1 MEILE
6 EQLDNVLEG
15 LKKEA
20 PSDHGFLLERTRKRS
35 LAPADIIQSNSTY
48 QNLPLKK
55 NNSGI
60 RVGRANEDRKYFSS
74 IDVKERIISMKGKDT
89 IEETI
94 VIDDR
99 DEYDIPMTQE
109 CRGVSV
115 EINNTNGVLDDD
127 ELLAKNN
134 NDPKR
139 KTRKLKLSSV
149 EIDILEKNEMLSDES
164 IDLAQQ
170 MLAGQFPQLTGF
182 SDIALTEKNGFDI
195 IPREIPFIQLLHTGS
210 MHCVI

>member
-1 MEILE
+1 MEIFE
-6 EQLDNVLEG
+6 EQLGNVLEG

-20 PSDHGFLLERTRKRS
+20 PSDHGFLLKRTRKRS
-35 LAPADIIQSNSTY
+35 LAQVDIIQSNSTY
-48 QNLPLKK
+48 QNLLLKK
-55 NNSGI
+55 KRFSG
-60 RVGRANEDRKYFSS
+60 RVGRANEDKKYISS
-74 IDVKERIISMKGKDT
+74 IDVKKRIISMKGKDT
-89 IEETI
+89 IEENI

-127 ELLAKNN
+127 ELFVTKVVKNN

-149 EIDILEKNEMLSDES
+149 EIDLLEKNEMLSDES

-170 MLAGQFPQLTGF
+170 MLAGQFPQLTG
-182 SDIALTEKNGFDI
+182 DPWCKG
-195 IPREIPFIQLLHTGS
+195 
-210 MHCVI
+210 